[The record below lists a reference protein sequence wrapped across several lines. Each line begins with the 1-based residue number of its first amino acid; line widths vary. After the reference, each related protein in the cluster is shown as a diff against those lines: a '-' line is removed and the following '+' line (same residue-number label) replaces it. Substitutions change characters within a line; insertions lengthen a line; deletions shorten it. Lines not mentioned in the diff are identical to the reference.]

1 MKNTIFTGAAT
12 AIVTP
17 MTKDGIDYAQFARL
31 IEWQIAQGID
41 AIVAVGTTG
50 EGPTLND
57 EGTAKRSAFVWS
69 RWRGACPSLRVR
81 VPTTRHMR
89 WT

>member
-17 MTKDGIDYAQFARL
+17 FKNNQVDYVSL
-31 IEWQIAQGID
+31 KNLLEWQIAQGID

-50 EGPTLND
+50 EGPTLSD
-57 EGTAKRSAFVWS
+57 EEHK
-69 RWRGACPSLRVR
+69 
-81 VPTTRHMR
+81 
-89 WT
+89 